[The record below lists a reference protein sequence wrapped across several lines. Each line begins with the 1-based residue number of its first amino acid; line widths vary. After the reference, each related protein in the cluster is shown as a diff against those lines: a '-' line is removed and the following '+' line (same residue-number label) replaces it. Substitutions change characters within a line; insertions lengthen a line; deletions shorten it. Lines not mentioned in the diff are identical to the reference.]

1 MENQTRL
8 KIGREPEVLA
18 NYKTLLL
25 ALLYCIK
32 QTNKQTKKPP
42 TLFPEGNVANI
53 PL

>member
-18 NYKTLLL
+18 NSKTLLL
-25 ALLYCIK
+25 ALLYCF
-32 QTNKQTKKPP
+32 KKKKKKKEN